1 KAMAPVHVKMADRVG
16 NDLLQSIYKVTGFDP
31 NTL

>member
-1 KAMAPVHVKMADRVG
+1 LRTGAAKMADRVG
-16 NDLLQSIYKVTGFDP
+16 KDLLQSIYKATEFDP